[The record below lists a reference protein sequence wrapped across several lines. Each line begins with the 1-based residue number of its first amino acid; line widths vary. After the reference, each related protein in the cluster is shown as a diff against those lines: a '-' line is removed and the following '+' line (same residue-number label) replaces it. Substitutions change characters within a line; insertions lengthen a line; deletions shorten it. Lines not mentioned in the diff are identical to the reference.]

1 MNNIPKIYLKRGKE
15 TPLLRMHPWVF
26 SGAIDILPDKCKDGD
41 VVAVYSQSRNFLAI
55 GHYSPGSIA
64 VRIISFEPVS
74 PDSEFWNK
82 KISEAFELRTAL
94 GLTNSPLTN
103 SYRLIHGEGDG
114 LPGLI
119 VDIYNKTA
127 VIQAHSAGM
136 FLARKEIASALTNV
150 LKNQITTVF
159 DKSTETLS
167 KSSGLNAINK
177 ALIGTETDSE
187 ISENGLLFKINIPDG
202 QKTGFFID
210 QRDNR
215 ALLHKYSDGK
225 KILNTFC
232 YTGGF
237 TIAALKGGAAFVHSV
252 DSSKKAIEITK
263 ENILLNNFDQEK
275 NQCIEEDTLV
285 FLKKCET
292 SYDIIILD
300 PPAYAKHLSAKHN
313 AVQGYKRLNA
323 EAMKKINK
331 GGLLFTFSCSQV
343 IDKKLFADTVT
354 AAAIESGRSLKI
366 LHQMTQAPDHPVS
379 IFHPEGEYLKGL
391 VLYID

>member
-1 MNNIPKIYLKRGKE
+1 MNNIPKIFLKKGKE

-26 SGAIDILPDKCKDGD
+26 SGAIDKLPDNCKDGD
-41 VVAVYSQSRNFLAI
+41 VVAIYSQNKSFLGV

-64 VRIISFEPVS
+64 VRVISFEPVL
-74 PDSEFWNK
+74 PDSEFWEK
-82 KISEAFELRTAL
+82 KIFTAFNLRSSL
-94 GLTNSPLTN
+94 GLTNNPQTN
-103 SYRLIHGEGDG
+103 SFRLIHGEGDG

-119 VDIYNKTA
+119 VDTYNKTA
-127 VIQAHSAGM
+127 VIQAHTTGM
-136 FLARKEIASALTNV
+136 FLARKEIAAAIMNILRN
-150 LKNQITTVF
+150 KITTVF
-159 DKSTETLS
+159 DKSAEALS
-167 KSSGLNAINK
+167 KSSGVNAINNV
-177 ALIGTETDSE
+177 LIGTETDSV
-187 ISENGLLFKINIPDG
+187 ILENGMLFKINIPEG
-202 QKTGFFID
+202 QKTGFFLD

-215 ALLHKYSDGK
+215 SLLYNYSKDK
-225 KILNTFC
+225 TILNTFC

-237 TIAALKGGAAFVHSV
+237 SIAALKGGARFVHSV

-263 ENILLNNFDQEK
+263 ENILLNNFDAEK
-275 NQCIEEDTLV
+275 NQCFEEDTLN
-285 FLKKCET
+285 FLKKSET
-292 SYDIIILD
+292 SYDILILD

-354 AAAIESGRSLKI
+354 AAAIESGRTLKI
-366 LHQMTQAPDHPVS
+366 LHQLTQAPDHPVS